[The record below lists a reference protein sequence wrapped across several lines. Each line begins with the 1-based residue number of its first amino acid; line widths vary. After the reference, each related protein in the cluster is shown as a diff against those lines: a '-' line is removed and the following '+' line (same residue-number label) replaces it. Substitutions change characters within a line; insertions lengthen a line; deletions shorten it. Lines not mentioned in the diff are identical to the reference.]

1 MQASAPQKPK
11 LALLL
16 MNAVPAMKSVSNN
29 NKWFCG
35 YAQIRGVFRVGGI
48 GCNLN
53 FLPHEKPTKIKKKER
68 KQQKSSEK
76 LGKKGK
82 YPNLRHFF
90 TPGPLSGSERL
101 MQIGIGIGSYK
112 LIVIILWLCQR
123 LLIIAEL
130 CTHFQQEKNK
140 RVYFKKY

>member
-1 MQASAPQKPK
+1 MRLSKGIPWLLVIFASFAPAEAQISLTSDECCPCNEIGKQQQQ
-11 LALLL
+11 
-16 MNAVPAMKSVSNN
+16 VV
-29 NKWFCG
+29 CG

-82 YPNLRHFF
+82 YPNLFF

-112 LIVIILWLCQR
+112 LIVIIL
-123 LLIIAEL
+123 
-130 CTHFQQEKNK
+130 
-140 RVYFKKY
+140 